1 MFKGYYAI
9 NTAKRPTVLTAINSS
24 SGELDAM
31 GKAAVSCTHVAKSI
45 LCVPLLTSLQKHLL
59 APGMNLPHVVL
70 DFMSIGHVGAQPC
83 RTLC

>member
-1 MFKGYYAI
+1 MFKGYDVI

-24 SGELDAM
+24 SGDLGAI
-31 GKAAVSCTHVAKSI
+31 GKTAVSSTHVAKSI
-45 LCVPLLTSLQKHLL
+45 LCVPPLTSLQLHLL

-70 DFMSIGHVGAQPC
+70 DFMSVGHVGAQPC